1 MRPEPLRQLIR
12 LYGRRVPV
20 YRRDDSTSGS
30 YGNSLSYTQV
40 SGNGERLIYVSTVT
54 ETVDATDAGER
65 QSGRLVAYT
74 PKETDLRV
82 NDRFDHGPKRVEVQA
97 KHGRPNDYDPVV
109 YEYDID
115 DVAET

>member
-1 MRPEPLRQLIR
+1 
-12 LYGRRVPV
+12 VPV
-20 YRRDDSTSGS
+20 YRRDDATSDT

-54 ETVDATDAGER
+54 ETVDGTDAGER

-74 PKETDLRV
+74 PEETDLRV

-97 KHGRPNDYDPVV
+97 KHGRPNDYDPVI
-109 YEYDID
+109 YEYDVE